1 MAVELKNAANRYE
14 LLEKGNQV
22 NLADLK
28 KALDAAKETRSEI
41 RDAQEEL
48 RQAREIMAGNPYL
61 LRMKF
66 LDPKYAP
73 LDRCWGAADAVCGS
87 GKKYG

>member
-14 LLEKGNQV
+14 LLEKENRV
-22 NLADLK
+22 NLAN
-28 KALDAAKETRSEI
+28 LDTAKETRSES
-41 RDAQEEL
+41 RDAWEEL
-48 RQAREIMAGNPYL
+48 RLAGEIVAGNPYL

-73 LDRCWGAADAVCGS
+73 LDRR
-87 GKKYG
+87 